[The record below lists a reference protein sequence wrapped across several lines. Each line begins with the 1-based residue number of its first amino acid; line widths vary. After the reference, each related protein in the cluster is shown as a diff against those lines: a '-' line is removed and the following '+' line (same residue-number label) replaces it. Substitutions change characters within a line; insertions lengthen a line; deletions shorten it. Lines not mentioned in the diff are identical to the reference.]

1 MNRLLIIIML
11 PIFTLRGFHNE
22 STVYVTGMEASP
34 GVS

>member
-11 PIFTLRGFHNE
+11 AIFTLRGFHIE
-22 STVYVTGMEASP
+22 STVYVTGMGASP